1 MSFTAYWYG
10 YSLGNYVSKA
20 LQNNIDYKIV
30 RPTNLSQVLKSKKPR
45 FYCFNDGNG
54 SSLQAAYKSKVNEYC
69 FELFP
74 YTSPAEKTL

>member
-1 MSFTAYWYG
+1 M
-10 YSLGNYVSKA
+10 

-30 RPTNLSQVLKSKKPR
+30 RPTNLSHVLKSKKPR

-54 SSLQAAYKSKVNEYC
+54 SSLQGTYKSKVNEYC

-74 YTSPAEKTL
+74 YISPAEKTILVKE